1 MNIEQT
7 KFYIGK
13 YRLSLSKSLGQN
25 FLINEEKLDRIISC
39 AEITEEDLVIE
50 IGPGIGTLSLKIAE
64 KCGRL
69 VLIEI
74 DPQLIPPLKEII
86 GDDPKVEILHQD
98 ALTLDFDDLCRK
110 EMVENPKLN
119 TVKVVANL
127 PYNIT
132 TPMITKLLLSL
143 PRCERMVFT
152 IQKEAADRIVSIT
165 RRKEYGILSVLS
177 QFFSSAEICD
187 SIQPDCFLPQPTVI
201 SCIITMK
208 RHEGI
213 PARKEYIAFFYKVV
227 QASFNQRRKT
237 LMNSLGGSGLI
248 LGGKTTLEEM
258 LKSEGI
264 SLQCRAEELS
274 YLQFAAITDKIIDCG
289 KSHSSIE
296 TDSGQQRS

>member
-13 YRLSLSKSLGQN
+13 YRLSLTKSLGQN

-39 AEITEEDLVIE
+39 ADIGEEDLVIE

-69 VLIEI
+69 IVIEI
-74 DPQLIPPLKEII
+74 DPQLIPPLTEII

-98 ALTLDFDDLCRK
+98 ALTIDFDELCNK
-110 EMVENPKLN
+110 GMLENPGLK

-132 TPMITKLLLSL
+132 TPMITRLLLSL

-152 IQKEAADRIVSIT
+152 IQKEAAERIVSVT

-177 QFFSSAEICD
+177 QFYASPEICD
-187 SIQPDCFLPQPTVI
+187 SIQPDCFLPQPTVV
-201 SCIITMK
+201 SCIIRMK

-213 PARKEYIAFFYKVV
+213 PPGKDFIAFFYKVV

-248 LGGKTTLEEM
+248 PGGKATLEEM
-258 LKSEGI
+258 LRSEWI
-264 SLQCRAEELS
+264 SLQCRAEELG
-274 YLQFAAITDKIIDCG
+274 YLQFVAITNKIIDCG
-289 KSHSSIE
+289 KI
-296 TDSGQQRS
+296 R